1 MAKKN
6 TAMMEQ
12 YQKIKDQYPDAF
24 LFYRIGDFYELF
36 NEDAVKG
43 AQILELTLTARNHKA
58 EDPIPMCGVPH
69 KAAQGYID
77 TLVDQGYKVAICEQ
91 VEDPKLAKGMV
102 KREVIQLVTPGTQ
115 TDNNSE
121 TAKDNNYLA
130 SVVYSEELDQYGFS
144 YIELSTGEL
153 KVTLLD
159 NADAVLNEVINLN
172 SKEIV
177 VDSSIDG
184 ELLDNFKK
192 LGILISLQND
202 YDEENGTGIITD
214 IDNELLRLSL
224 NVLLSYVSETQ
235 KRSLSHIQEA
245 RQYEP
250 SSFLKID
257 HNSQYNLELLK
268 NIRTGKK
275 SGTLLWVVDD
285 TKTAMGGRKLKQ
297 WIERPL
303 IKQKAIE
310 ERQNLVE
317 TLLDNYYERNEL
329 REALIKVY
337 DLERLAGRISFGGVN
352 GRDLIQLKSSLAQI
366 PKIKHVLNQLDTPG
380 FNRIYERLDD
390 VHDVFELIDDAIVE
404 DAPISVKEGG
414 IIKPGYND
422 KLDQYRDAM
431 QNGKQWLADLEAK
444 ERQLT
449 GISNLK
455 IGYNRVFGY
464 YIEVTKGNIGR
475 LDDTRYNRIQTLTN
489 AERFSTPELKAKETL
504 ILEAQEKS
512 RSLEYDIFAKI
523 REQIKQQIPRVQ
535 KLASGVSSLDV
546 LQSFA
551 TISEREQ
558 FVQPHFNHDNLLKL
572 DNARHPVVE
581 QVMGSQKYVPNDVL
595 MDKDTGIL
603 LITGPNMSGKSTYMR
618 QLALIVILAQMGCFV
633 PAEKAEMPIFDQ
645 IFTRIGAADDLI
657 SGKSTF
663 MVEMKEANQAI
674 QNATENSL
682 ILFDEL
688 GRGTS
693 TYDGVALAQAIIEYI
708 HDKVHAK
715 TMFSTHYHEL
725 TDLSAELKHLK
736 NVHVGAAEKDGKLVF
751 LHKVLDGAADKS
763 YGINVAQ
770 LAGLPDDLLA
780 RAQSV
785 LDQFENNEQTDSK
798 VAHLAISPVKAPV
811 AVEPEIDEDQQLELF
826 KVETKPTETSQLS
839 KKETKV
845 MNEIEKTDL
854 MSLNPMEVMN
864 LVYKWK
870 QKLNEK

>member
-36 NEDAVKG
+36 NEDAIKG

-115 TDNNSE
+115 TDNKAE

-130 SVVYSEELDQYGFS
+130 SVVYSEAVDQYGFA

-159 NADAVLNEVINLN
+159 NPDAVLNEVINLN
-172 SKEIV
+172 SKEVVLDDSIGSTIV
-177 VDSSIDG
+177 SN
-184 ELLDNFKK
+184 LKK
-192 LGILISLQND
+192 LGILISYQNTI
-202 YDEENGTGIITD
+202 DEANVSEVITN
-214 IDNELLRLSL
+214 IDNQLLQQSV
-224 NVLLSYVSETQ
+224 NLLLTYVAETQ
-235 KRSLSHIQEA
+235 KRSLSHIQPA
-245 RQYEP
+245 QPYQT

-303 IKQKAIE
+303 IKPQEINA
-310 ERQNLVE
+310 RQTLVE
-317 TLLDNYYERNEL
+317 TLLDSYYERNEL

-352 GRDLIQLKSSLAQI
+352 ARDLTQLKSSLAQI
-366 PKIKHVLNQLDTPG
+366 PQIKHVLNQLETPG
-380 FNRIYERLDD
+380 FQQIYEQLDD
-390 VHDVFELIDDAIVE
+390 VHDVYQLIDEAIVA
-404 DAPISVKEGG
+404 DAPISVKDGG
-414 IIKPGYND
+414 IIKPGYNA

-431 QNGKQWLADLEAK
+431 QNGKKWLADLEAK

-449 GISNLK
+449 GINNLK

-464 YIEVTKGNIGR
+464 FIEVTKGNIAK
-475 LDDTRYNRIQTLTN
+475 LDDSRYNRVQTLTN
-489 AERFSTPELKAKETL
+489 AERFSTPELKAKESL

-512 RSLEYDIFAKI
+512 RSLEYDIFAGI

-535 KLASGVSSLDV
+535 KLASGISSLDV

-558 FVQPHFNHDNLLKL
+558 FVKPQFNHNQLLKL
-572 DNARHPVVE
+572 TNARHPVVE

-595 MDKDTGIL
+595 MDQQTGIL

-633 PAEKAEMPIFDQ
+633 PAESAEMPIFDQ

-715 TMFSTHYHEL
+715 TLFSTHYHEL
-725 TDLSAELKHLK
+725 TGLSTELQHLK
-736 NVHVGAAEKDGKLVF
+736 NVHVGATEKDGKLIF

-770 LAGLPDDLLA
+770 LAGLPDELLA

-785 LDQFENNEQTDSK
+785 LDHFESSNQASLQDP
-798 VAHLAISPVKAPV
+798 HLAIEPNNAPF
-811 AVEPEIDEDQQLELF
+811 EKQPDEEQQLELF
-826 KVETKPTETSQLS
+826 KVEEPLTATQQLS
-839 KKETKV
+839 KKEAKIV
-845 MNEIEKTDL
+845 KEIGQTDL

-864 LVYKWK
+864 LVYQWK
-870 QKLNEK
+870 QKLNQK

>member
-36 NEDAVKG
+36 NEDAIKG

-115 TDNNSE
+115 TDNKAE

-130 SVVYSEELDQYGFS
+130 SVVYSETVDQYGFA

-159 NADAVLNEVINLN
+159 NPDAVLNEVINLN
-172 SKEIV
+172 SKEVVLDDSIGSTIV
-177 VDSSIDG
+177 SN
-184 ELLDNFKK
+184 LKK
-192 LGILISLQND
+192 LGILISYQNTI
-202 YDEENGTGIITD
+202 DEANGSEIITN
-214 IDNELLRLSL
+214 IDNQLLRQSV
-224 NVLLSYVSETQ
+224 NLLLTYVAETQ
-235 KRSLSHIQEA
+235 KRSLSHIQPA
-245 RQYEP
+245 QSYQT

-303 IKQKAIE
+303 IKPQEINA
-310 ERQNLVE
+310 RQTLVE
-317 TLLDNYYERNEL
+317 TLLDSYYERNEL

-352 GRDLIQLKSSLAQI
+352 ARDLTQLKSSLAQI
-366 PKIKHVLNQLDTPG
+366 PQIKHVLNQLETPG
-380 FNRIYERLDD
+380 FQQIYEQLDD
-390 VHDVFELIDDAIVE
+390 VHDVYQLIDEAIVA
-404 DAPISVKEGG
+404 DAPISVKDGG

-431 QNGKQWLADLEAK
+431 QNGKKWLADLEAK

-449 GISNLK
+449 GINNLK

-464 YIEVTKGNIGR
+464 FIEVTKGNIAK
-475 LDDTRYNRIQTLTN
+475 LDDSRYNRVQTLTN
-489 AERFSTPELKAKETL
+489 AERFSTPELKAKESL

-512 RSLEYDIFAKI
+512 RSLEYDIFAGI

-535 KLASGVSSLDV
+535 KLASGISSLDV

-558 FVQPHFNHDNLLKL
+558 FVKPQFNHNQLLKL
-572 DNARHPVVE
+572 TNARHPVVE

-595 MDKDTGIL
+595 MDQQTGIL

-633 PAEKAEMPIFDQ
+633 PAESAEMPIFDQ

-715 TMFSTHYHEL
+715 TLFSTHYHEL
-725 TDLSAELKHLK
+725 TGLSTELQHLK
-736 NVHVGAAEKDGKLVF
+736 NVHVGATEKDGKLIF

-785 LDQFENNEQTDSK
+785 LDHFESSNQASPQDP
-798 VAHLAISPVKAPV
+798 HLAIEPNNAPV
-811 AVEPEIDEDQQLELF
+811 EKQPDEEQQLELF
-826 KVETKPTETSQLS
+826 KVEEQLTAAQQLS
-839 KKETKV
+839 KKEFKIV
-845 MNEIEKTDL
+845 KEIGQTDL

-864 LVYKWK
+864 LVYQWK
-870 QKLNEK
+870 QKLNQK

>member
-36 NEDAVKG
+36 NEDAIKG

-115 TDNNSE
+115 TDNKAE

-130 SVVYSEELDQYGFS
+130 SVVYSETVDQYGFA

-159 NADAVLNEVINLN
+159 NPDAVLNEVINLN
-172 SKEIV
+172 SKEVVLDDSIGSTIV
-177 VDSSIDG
+177 SN
-184 ELLDNFKK
+184 LKK
-192 LGILISLQND
+192 LGILISYQNTI
-202 YDEENGTGIITD
+202 DEANGSEIITN
-214 IDNELLRLSL
+214 IDNQLLRQSV
-224 NVLLSYVSETQ
+224 NLLLTYVAETQ
-235 KRSLSHIQEA
+235 KRSLSHIQPA
-245 RQYEP
+245 QSYQT

-303 IKQKAIE
+303 IKPQEINA
-310 ERQNLVE
+310 RQTLVE
-317 TLLDNYYERNEL
+317 TLLDSYYERNEL

-352 GRDLIQLKSSLAQI
+352 ARDLTQLKSSLAQI
-366 PKIKHVLNQLDTPG
+366 PQIKHVLNQLETPG
-380 FNRIYERLDD
+380 FQQIYEQLDD
-390 VHDVFELIDDAIVE
+390 VHDVYQLIDEAIVA
-404 DAPISVKEGG
+404 DAPISVKDGG

-431 QNGKQWLADLEAK
+431 QNGKKWLADLEAK

-449 GISNLK
+449 GINNLK

-464 YIEVTKGNIGR
+464 FIEVTKGNIAK
-475 LDDTRYNRIQTLTN
+475 LDDSRYNRVQTLTN
-489 AERFSTPELKAKETL
+489 AERFSTPELKAKESL

-512 RSLEYDIFAKI
+512 RSLEYDIFAGI

-535 KLASGVSSLDV
+535 KLASGISSLDV

-558 FVQPHFNHDNLLKL
+558 FVKPQFNHNQLLKL
-572 DNARHPVVE
+572 TNARHPVVE

-595 MDKDTGIL
+595 MDQQTGIL

-633 PAEKAEMPIFDQ
+633 PAESAEMPIFDQ

-715 TMFSTHYHEL
+715 TLFSTHYHEL
-725 TDLSAELKHLK
+725 TGLSTELQHLK
-736 NVHVGAAEKDGKLVF
+736 NVHVGATEKDGKLIF

-785 LDQFENNEQTDSK
+785 LDHFESSNQASPQDP
-798 VAHLAISPVKAPV
+798 HLAIEPNNAPV
-811 AVEPEIDEDQQLELF
+811 EKQPDEEQQLELF
-826 KVETKPTETSQLS
+826 KVEEQLTAAQQLS
-839 KKETKV
+839 KKESKIV
-845 MNEIEKTDL
+845 KEIGQTDL

-864 LVYKWK
+864 LVYQWK
-870 QKLNEK
+870 QKLNQK